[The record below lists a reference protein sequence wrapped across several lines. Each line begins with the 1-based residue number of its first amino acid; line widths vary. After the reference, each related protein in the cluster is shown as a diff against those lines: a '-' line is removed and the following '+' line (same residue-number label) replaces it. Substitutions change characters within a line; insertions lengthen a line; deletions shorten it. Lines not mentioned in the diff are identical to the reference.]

1 MGRDQGVGTG
11 HSKPN
16 AGGSPPLLSLQFL
29 EVPPVLSWWG
39 QGPHDCSTRSGLWVP
54 PSLSCRPCPA
64 SWIRLNADAK
74 IKAPSA
80 TYLPAVRPVRA
91 SVPAPVERENSASHR
106 HY

>member
-54 PSLSCRPCPA
+54 HCRCPA
-64 SWIRLNADAK
+64 VPAQPPGYGSTLMPK
-74 IKAPSA
+74 SKPPLPH
-80 TYLPAVRPVRA
+80 TYQLYGL
-91 SVPAPVERENSASHR
+91 SVPQFPHL
-106 HY
+106 